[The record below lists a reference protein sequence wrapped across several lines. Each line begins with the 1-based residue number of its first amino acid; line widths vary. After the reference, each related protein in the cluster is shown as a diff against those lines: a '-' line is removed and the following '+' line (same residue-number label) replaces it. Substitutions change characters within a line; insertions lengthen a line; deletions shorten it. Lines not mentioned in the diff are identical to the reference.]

1 MARKISFSQAIN
13 EAMKIAMRQDENVI
27 LLGEDVAGGAQVDHL
42 QDDEAWGG
50 VLGVTK
56 GLVQEFGRDRIL
68 DTPITEAGYVGAAMA
83 AAATGLRP
91 IAELMFNDFIG
102 SCLDQVMNQ
111 GAKFRYMFG
120 GKAQVPITIRTMH
133 GAGFRA
139 AAQHSQSLYAMFT
152 HIPGIKVVVPST
164 PYDAKGLLLSAIADN
179 DPVIFFE
186 DKTLYNMTGEVPEG
200 HYTLPLGKADIKRA
214 GKDLTIVAI
223 GKQVHT
229 ALQAAELLAQK
240 GIEIEVVD
248 PRSLS
253 PLDEE
258 TILSS
263 VAKTNRLIV
272 IDEANPR
279 CSIATD
285 IAALVADK
293 GFDTLDAPIKRIT
306 APHTPVPFS
315 PPLEDLYLPNPKK
328 VIEVVSELIGDASIL
343 AVS

>member
-1 MARKISFSQAIN
+1 MSRKISMSQAIN
-13 EAMKIAMRQDENVI
+13 EAMAIAMRKDENVI
-27 LLGEDVAGGAQVDHL
+27 LMGEDVAGGAEVDHL

-68 DTPITEAGYVGAAMA
+68 DTPIAEAGYMGAAMA
-83 AAATGLRP
+83 AASTGLRP

-102 SCLDQVMNQ
+102 SCLDEVLNQ

-120 GKAQVPITIRTMH
+120 GKAQVPVTIRTMH

-139 AAQHSQSLYAMFT
+139 AAQHSQSLYALFT
-152 HIPGIKVVVPST
+152 SIPGLKVVVPSS
-164 PYDAKGLLLSAIADN
+164 PYDAKGLLLSAIEDN

-186 DKTLYNMTGEVPEG
+186 DKTLYNMVGEVPEG
-200 HYTLPLGKADIKRA
+200 YYTIPIGKAEIKRN
-214 GKDLTIVAI
+214 GSDLTVVAI

-229 ALQAAELLAQK
+229 AMEAAEKLAAK
-240 GIEIEVVD
+240 GIEIEIVD

-258 TILSS
+258 SILSS

-272 IDEANPR
+272 MDEANPR
-279 CSIATD
+279 CSMATD

-293 GFDTLDAPIKRIT
+293 GFDTLDAPIKKIT

-315 PPLEDLYLPNPKK
+315 PPLEDIYLPTSEK
-328 VIEVVSELIGDASIL
+328 VIQVVLELLGEPSIL
-343 AVS
+343 GV